1 MVKDMTVGSPTR
13 LLVGFSVP
21 MIIGNIFQQFYSMV
35 DAIVVGKFVGVDA
48 LAAIGATGSFN
59 YLILGFVIG
68 LTSGFSVIIAQRFGA
83 GDEAGV
89 KRATAMSVLLSAAI
103 TVIITAVSMLLTEPV
118 LAVMQTPENIMQ
130 DACGYMYVIFGGTA
144 ATLFFNLVSSVLR
157 ALGDSK
163 TPLYILVVASIL
175 NVLLD
180 LLFVLKYN
188 MGVIGTAYATVIAQA
203 ISCILCVIYIICKLP
218 ILRLKRS
225 DFDFNGAS
233 CLQLLKMGLPTG
245 GCASVTGIGGVVL
258 QGAINGFGSDVVAAF
273 TSGGRVENLM
283 IQPAYSFGMASA
295 AYVGQ
300 NMGARKMDRIQ
311 AGVRKSVVICIVI
324 CVALGLV
331 EILFGEY
338 LVQIFVSGEETVV
351 IYYAKYY
358 LIVSGIFLPV
368 LALLNIYRNAVQGL
382 GNGMIPLLCGVLELV
397 SRVGVAWF
405 LVEPLGYLGVCLASP
420 VAWFTAFLLS
430 GVYFYKILRNLRS
443 DPSLTHG

>member
-21 MIIGNIFQQFYSMV
+21 MIIGNIFKQFYSMV

-68 LTSGFSVIIAQRFGA
+68 LTSGFSVIISQRFGA

-203 ISCILCVIYIICKLP
+203 ISCIL
-218 ILRLKRS
+218 
-225 DFDFNGAS
+225 
-233 CLQLLKMGLPTG
+233 
-245 GCASVTGIGGVVL
+245 
-258 QGAINGFGSDVVAAF
+258 
-273 TSGGRVENLM
+273 
-283 IQPAYSFGMASA
+283 
-295 AYVGQ
+295 
-300 NMGARKMDRIQ
+300 
-311 AGVRKSVVICIVI
+311 
-324 CVALGLV
+324 
-331 EILFGEY
+331 
-338 LVQIFVSGEETVV
+338 
-351 IYYAKYY
+351 
-358 LIVSGIFLPV
+358 
-368 LALLNIYRNAVQGL
+368 
-382 GNGMIPLLCGVLELV
+382 
-397 SRVGVAWF
+397 
-405 LVEPLGYLGVCLASP
+405 
-420 VAWFTAFLLS
+420 
-430 GVYFYKILRNLRS
+430 
-443 DPSLTHG
+443 

>member
-300 NMGARKMDRIQ
+300 TWAPGRWIEFRPGFEK
-311 AGVRKSVVICIVI
+311 
-324 CVALGLV
+324 
-331 EILFGEY
+331 
-338 LVQIFVSGEETVV
+338 VS
-351 IYYAKYY
+351 
-358 LIVSGIFLPV
+358 
-368 LALLNIYRNAVQGL
+368 
-382 GNGMIPLLCGVLELV
+382 
-397 SRVGVAWF
+397 
-405 LVEPLGYLGVCLASP
+405 
-420 VAWFTAFLLS
+420 
-430 GVYFYKILRNLRS
+430 
-443 DPSLTHG
+443 

>member
-1 MVKDMTVGSPTR
+1 
-13 LLVGFSVP
+13 
-21 MIIGNIFQQFYSMV
+21 
-35 DAIVVGKFVGVDA
+35 
-48 LAAIGATGSFN
+48 
-59 YLILGFVIG
+59 
-68 LTSGFSVIIAQRFGA
+68 
-83 GDEAGV
+83 
-89 KRATAMSVLLSAAI
+89 
-103 TVIITAVSMLLTEPV
+103 
-118 LAVMQTPENIMQ
+118 
-130 DACGYMYVIFGGTA
+130 MYVIFGGTA

-300 NMGARKMDRIQ
+300 NLGARKMDRIQ
-311 AGVRKSVVICIVI
+311 AG
-324 CVALGLV
+324 

-430 GVYFYKILRNLRS
+430 GIYFYKILRNLRS